1 MERPGAGRLFSKFI
15 RILGSRFKGEN
26 PKEVAAKILLN
37 VSLLHENPE
46 DRDDIAQI
54 RAAILHDQQPTSSI
68 GSTRDIDTTIELI
81 EARIRDGAIAP
92 DVASRYLG
100 ILSEQRALSLHE
112 RSQPGQ
118 RLGDQITRTLSTK
131 VSRRG
136 LINATMLGLTATTVA
151 IIGTELITPSVNPNE
166 LLDSQPKAHL
176 KESFSDLSKAGWRVR
191 HTPESIAQEYTSVD
205 GRVHALENGFNFF
218 FGDNLLDFVFGNDIA
233 IRAVKAPDGAVSP
246 FLRVTPAKGS
256 PADYVMETAPLA
268 NGGLI
273 TKPVIFENP
282 ARGIHHIAQF
292 QTLGSGEDFT
302 FLGTYLPE
310 QLSLKK

>member
-1 MERPGAGRLFSKFI
+1 MERSDKRHLFSRFT
-15 RILGSRFKGEN
+15 RALGSRFRGED
-26 PKEVAAKILLN
+26 PKEVAATVIQNTFLL
-37 VSLLHENPE
+37 E
-46 DRDDIAQI
+46 DNSVDLWEIAQI
-54 RAAILHDQQPTSSI
+54 RAAILLNEQPTSSI
-68 GSTRDIDTTIELI
+68 GSAQDIDTTIRLI
-81 EARIRDGAIAP
+81 EARVRDGVITPDIA
-92 DVASRYLG
+92 SKYLG
-100 ILSEQRALSLHE
+100 ILSEQRALSLRK

-118 RLGDQITRTLSTK
+118 GLGDQIARALSTR

-136 LINATMLGLTATTVA
+136 LVATVMAGLTTTA
-151 IIGTELITPSVNPNE
+151 IGTLLVTPSVNSNE
-166 LLDSQPKAHL
+166 LLDSRPKAYL
-176 KESFSDLSKAGWRVR
+176 TERFSDLSKAGWRVR
-191 HTPESIAQEYTSVD
+191 HAPGSIAQEYTSDRGSVN
-205 GRVHALENGFNFF
+205 ALENGFNFF
-218 FGDNLLDFVFGNDIA
+218 FGDSLLDVVFRNDIA

-282 ARGIHHIAQF
+282 TRGIRRTAQF